1 MAETISFNSDA
12 ILLLTAPLAVRGEV
26 QEGIEPLSTE
36 EYGFLARQ
44 LLDMKRKPSDLLNPE
59 NTELIHSCGE
69 LVDAERLKAL
79 LGRKAEL
86 SRARAAWRSLGIW
99 CCTRADRDYPK
110 ILKAHLREDT
120 PPAVW
125 GCGNLKLLQSDA
137 FSVLGTGS
145 KNKHY
150 DRIGNENGTMASYA
164 GFLVV
169 ASGEEGAESGA
180 LRGALK
186 VGGTACQVPNKPLA
200 SLAAQPG
207 WKKLLDS
214 GKLVLM
220 TALDPFLGCR
230 SIEDRLSNKRLALS
244 LGASAL
250 LVNTESMDD
259 PAWVA
264 VEEHLGKYESVPIYF
279 QETPPVPEYMGPL
292 FDMGL
297 KRWPHLNGVVDFH
310 TLVLGERKE
319 PDPVP
324 LPPEGKYEE
333 VPPQEP
339 EKKAD
344 SPAAAPAPKPLSAED
359 AEAEARRKAGLA
371 ELEKLLSRLTDKEGI
386 SAKDIVYETVQV
398 LTDKGKMDPIVA
410 AVLQNVSFPGA

>member
-1 MAETISFNSDA
+1 MTETISPNSDA
-12 ILLLTAPLAVRGEV
+12 ILLLTAPLGRTGRSAG
-26 QEGIEPLSTE
+26 GIEPLSTE

-180 LRGALK
+180 LRGA
-186 VGGTACQVPNKPLA
+186 
-200 SLAAQPG
+200 
-207 WKKLLDS
+207 
-214 GKLVLM
+214 
-220 TALDPFLGCR
+220 
-230 SIEDRLSNKRLALS
+230 
-244 LGASAL
+244 
-250 LVNTESMDD
+250 
-259 PAWVA
+259 
-264 VEEHLGKYESVPIYF
+264 
-279 QETPPVPEYMGPL
+279 
-292 FDMGL
+292 
-297 KRWPHLNGVVDFH
+297 
-310 TLVLGERKE
+310 
-319 PDPVP
+319 
-324 LPPEGKYEE
+324 
-333 VPPQEP
+333 
-339 EKKAD
+339 
-344 SPAAAPAPKPLSAED
+344 
-359 AEAEARRKAGLA
+359 
-371 ELEKLLSRLTDKEGI
+371 
-386 SAKDIVYETVQV
+386 
-398 LTDKGKMDPIVA
+398 
-410 AVLQNVSFPGA
+410 

>member
-1 MAETISFNSDA
+1 MTETISFNSDA

-244 LGASAL
+244 LAASAL

-324 LPPEGKYEE
+324 LPPKGSMRRFRRRNLKRRLILLQ
-333 VPPQEP
+333 PRRHRNPCPQRTR
-339 EKKAD
+339 KLK
-344 SPAAAPAPKPLSAED
+344 PAERPVWRSLRNSSAVSRIKREF
-359 AEAEARRKAGLA
+359 RRRILFM
-371 ELEKLLSRLTDKEGI
+371 R
-386 SAKDIVYETVQV
+386 
-398 LTDKGKMDPIVA
+398 P
-410 AVLQNVSFPGA
+410 FRF